1 MSEVHICDDCGEIFK
16 MASLDAWDFEEITQR
31 EGEFTLCKGCVYK
44 ELYEYCRK
52 KVVDMKELV
61 ENCNYL

>member
-1 MSEVHICDDCGEIFK
+1 MD
-16 MASLDAWDFEEITQR
+16 SLNAWDFEEITQR